1 MNGMSASFLAVGT
14 ALMAFFGVLGS
25 ALDLEYG
32 AQVGIF
38 AGFVALALCEWGL
51 QSEQDE
57 QP

>member
-1 MNGMSASFLAVGT
+1 MTLLVVGT
-14 ALMAFFGVLGS
+14 AFMAFCGIVGS
-25 ALDLEYG
+25 VLDLEYG

-51 QSEQDE
+51 QPEQDE